1 MVVIK
6 LLILA
11 FLISISNEGSCAITT
26 LTKKYTDCRDKKPT
40 DDRNNVCCYLKAKG
54 STGDI
59 ERCVEV
65 RRIDIDEKDAFK
77 KTEDSIKAG
86 TYDYWLLDNYTG
98 FEEYDGSLTMS
109 EIESLRCN
117 NSQFLQFLGLF
128 AILFILY

>member
-26 LTKKYTDCRDKKPT
+26 LSKKYTDCRDKKPT

-98 FEEYDGSLTMS
+98 FEEYNGSLTMS